1 VRASAGLALL
11 PEIERAIGDSRS
23 ILRLPDDWDEEGAV
37 RIQERTWS
45 KAVNLLRRAASSLY
59 ETSRQRLP
67 VPRINA
73 CADGSVDLYWKT
85 DQFTLLINVK
95 KEDGVGSDFYGERS
109 ANAQDI
115 RGPLNVDEP
124 DFEFLNWL
132 VK

>member
-1 VRASAGLALL
+1 MRLL
-11 PEIERAIGDSRS
+11 GSGSPCRE
-23 ILRLPDDWDEEGAV
+23 
-37 RIQERTWS
+37 
-45 KAVNLLRRAASSLY
+45 
-59 ETSRQRLP
+59 
-67 VPRINA
+67 
-73 CADGSVDLYWKT
+73 SVDLYWKT